1 MSVPTSDDANDAN
14 EVGFECYICTE
25 RDPPPRKSACKCT
38 DRYVHDACLAKMLET
53 AKEARC
59 PVCLAPYT
67 NVASK
72 SCVVRVHWWSAGG
85 CATGL
90 AIVAIIVLGCAAN
103 TFAALDGGRS
113 LSRGDQAIVIGS
125 AIFLA
130 VVGLGVLGML
140 VRLFMVW
147 GYRELVRSAFE
158 RKLVVR
164 VLPTPAV
171 GSGLPA
177 ELELADLPDVR

>member
-1 MSVPTSDDANDAN
+1 MRRARMADEAPSSPPP
-14 EVGFECYICTE
+14 ECYICTE
-25 RDPPPRKSACKCT
+25 SDPPPRKSACKCV

-53 AKEARC
+53 ATEARC
-59 PVCLAPYT
+59 PVCLESYA

-72 SCVVRVHWWSAGG
+72 SCVVRVNWWSAGG

-103 TFAALDGGRS
+103 TFAVLDGGRS
-113 LSRGDQAIVIGS
+113 LSRGAQAVAIGS
-125 AIFLA
+125 AIFLT

-147 GYRELVRSAFE
+147 GCRELVRSAFE

-164 VLPTPAV
+164 VLPTPTV
-171 GSGLPA
+171 GNGLPVEVELA
-177 ELELADLPDVR
+177 ELAEVQ